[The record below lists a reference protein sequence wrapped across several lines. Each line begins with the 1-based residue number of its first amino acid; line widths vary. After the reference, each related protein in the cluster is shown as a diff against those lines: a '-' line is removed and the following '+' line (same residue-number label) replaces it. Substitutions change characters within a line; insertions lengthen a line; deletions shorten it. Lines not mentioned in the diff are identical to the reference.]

1 MTPIAAEPPSENVAS
16 PNPRK
21 NHRPAAKLN
30 PLELEVVAF
39 FVQICRL
46 TGHPCKIYNV
56 LQVGAPVLYIG
67 PVPSHIS
74 EIACAANGE
83 FSYFAARHGEVEQV
97 VNHILRARAEKVQ
110 FSRNISPHLQ
120 SLFAKEAVLPKLI
133 AELESA

>member
-1 MTPIAAEPPSENVAS
+1 MTQVAAESPPETVAS

-21 NHRPAAKLN
+21 NHRPVAKIN
-30 PLELEVVAF
+30 PLESEVVAF

-46 TGHPCKIYNV
+46 LGQPCKIYNI
-56 LQVGAPVLYIG
+56 LQVCSPVLYIG

-83 FSYFAARHGEVEQV
+83 FSYFAARHGEVERV
-97 VNHILRARAEKVQ
+97 VEHILRARAETIP
-110 FSRNISPHLQ
+110 FTRHISPHLQ
-120 SLFAKEAVLPKLI
+120 SLFPKEAVLPKLI